1 MSPIRAFMTIG
12 ELARQTGASL
22 RSIRHYDDNGLLTSG
37 RADNGYRVFPM
48 AAVTQVR
55 QIQKLLAAGFSL
67 ADIRSFPEC
76 MRLIEGAA
84 ACPETGP
91 VQLRRLALLDKQMAQ
106 LEQQRQALLQMLP
119 EPADQSV

>member
-1 MSPIRAFMTIG
+1 MTIG

-119 EPADQSV
+119 EPADQNV

>member
-1 MSPIRAFMTIG
+1 MSLIRAFMTIG